1 MVLRDFHD
9 TQHEGGEKGKLEPE
23 LTPYEGAVPRHEV
36 GAFGAMLKL
45 MGQSYHHRVG
55 NAWLLR

>member
-1 MVLRDFHD
+1 MIPS
-9 TQHEGGEKGKLEPE
+9 TKGGEKGKLEPE